1 MYIKQVNGAGGHPLL
16 LRNVH
21 CYCGGKGAA
30 GLFSRGAGAET
41 TEGSG
46 GLTEVAGCFLLSGH
60 RKVHALYVRCK
71 GSPHLAGGDVSR

>member
-1 MYIKQVNGAGGHPLL
+1 MGPVGIPCCCEMFIVIAGGKALL
-16 LRNVH
+16 ACLV
-21 CYCGGKGAA
+21 G
-30 GLFSRGAGAET
+30 GAGAET

-71 GSPHLAGGDVSR
+71 GSPHLAGGDVSK